1 MDEREEN
8 YTRYLVIGLV
18 LTLIIVIGFGIYS
31 IRESTRLALAAEH
44 YTEERV
50 THGEEIF
57 TAQCASCHGASGE
70 GGVGP
75 ALNDR
80 QVLKTTFDDVFFSVI
95 RSGVP
100 GTQMPPWSVDFG
112 GPLTDEDVRDVVVFM
127 RAWEATTP
135 EIQQAEFE
143 PDPARGLLLFES
155 TCVVCHGENGQ
166 GTDTAPR
173 LNDPDRLNSLP
184 DEWYNSVITNG
195 RPARGMPTWGTVLT
209 ADQVEDLV
217 ALFGAWRR
225 GEDVQADFSVTVLL
239 DQAIFSLENDDPESA
254 SLHIERALDIVGEE
268 SLLVLELASDQI
280 GAGDFHAAAITLT
293 ELREQWPLGNPST
306 GAAEYALNCAACH
319 GAGGEGGIGPA
330 LLVNQLVQEQTNS
343 ELVEFIRVGRPGTAM
358 AGFGDR
364 LDETKIAGIV
374 AFLRLW
380 QGQP

>member
-31 IRESTRLALAAEH
+31 IRESTRLALAAEQF
-44 YTEERV
+44 TEERV

-57 TAQCASCHGASGE
+57 IAQCASCHGASGE
-70 GGVGP
+70 GGIGP

-100 GTQMPPWSVDFG
+100 GTQMPAWSVDFG

-127 RAWEATTP
+127 RAWEATAP

-143 PDPARGLLLFES
+143 PDPTRGLLLFES
-155 TCVVCHGENGQ
+155 TCAVCHGENGQ

-173 LNDPDRLNSLP
+173 LNDPNRLNTFP
-184 DEWYNSVITNG
+184 DEWYHSVITNG
-195 RPARGMPTWGTVLT
+195 RPARGMPTWGTVLS
-209 ADQVEDLV
+209 ADQIEDLV

-239 DQAIFSLENDDPESA
+239 DQAIFSLENYDPESA

-280 GAGDFHAAAITLT
+280 GAGDFQAAAITLT

-319 GAGGEGGIGPA
+319 GAGGEGAIGPA
-330 LLVNQLVQEQTNS
+330 LLVNQFVQEQTNS
-343 ELVEFIRVGRPGTAM
+343 ELVEFIQVGRPGTAM